1 METLGLLLLFAAVG
15 VAVVKFRADAARSR
29 KEVLARL
36 SEEREVRGDYSPT
49 AELFREVGVPVPEP
63 ILATTPA
70 AALPPPAPAPP
81 APAPPAPTSHVPTA
95 GADGPV
101 SPLSAPP
108 SPPAP
113 THHLT
118 NVFRGIR
125 MPAELAPLGEMT
137 PTVAAFVTR
146 RAAREVR
153 DGLAAELA
161 RLGAQVSWPEPTV
174 ALVVRDGHSAMMAIH
189 PRPDIVRDLDGSPCF
204 PTAPP
209 DSCVVRMSVA

>member
-1 METLGLLLLFAAVG
+1 LLLLFAAIG

-63 ILATTPA
+63 VLATAPA
-70 AALPPPAPAPP
+70 AAPPPPAPVPPAPAPP
-81 APAPPAPTSHVPTA
+81 AAMPHIPTA
-95 GADGPV
+95 APLEPA

-108 SPPAP
+108 PPSVSAP
-113 THHLT
+113 VATHQLT
-118 NVFRGIR
+118 DVFRGIR

-146 RAAREVR
+146 RGAREVR

-174 ALVVRDGHSAMMAIH
+174 ALVVRDGRSAMVAIH